1 MFAFII
7 VYLYYTVYTYIIG
20 GVGDK
25 YEVCSALK
33 TYSEVLFGFIIAKT
47 AQRSNSNE
55 RFFKFQVSEQFDEA
69 LDDILVYGAT
79 SI

>member
-7 VYLYYTVYTYIIG
+7 VYFYYTPII
-20 GVGDK
+20 V
-25 YEVCSALK
+25 VCSALK
-33 TYSEVLFGFIIAKT
+33 AYSEVLFGFIIAKT